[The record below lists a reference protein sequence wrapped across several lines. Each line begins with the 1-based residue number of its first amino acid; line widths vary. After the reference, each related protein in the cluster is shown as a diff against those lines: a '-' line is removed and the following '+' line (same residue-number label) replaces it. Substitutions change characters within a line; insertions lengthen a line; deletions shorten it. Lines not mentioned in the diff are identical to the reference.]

1 MNVMMWR
8 SDCLMKTKLTPQ
20 QKKLH
25 SYAKDGRNGVA
36 ESRSIANKA
45 ITKRKAKANRALRR
59 AGHQSLAKGD
69 EVVECSGRKS
79 FKKIPDLPLAEY
91 VSMRLAQRGR
101 TKNLDLINRGKKCAT
116 NRKSACGG
124 HLQ

>member
-1 MNVMMWR
+1 
-8 SDCLMKTKLTPQ
+8 MKTKLTPQ
-20 QKKLH
+20 QKKLN

-59 AGHQSLAKGD
+59 AEHQSLAKGD
-69 EVVECSGRKS
+69 EVIERVGRKS
-79 FKKIPDLPLAEY
+79 FKKIPNMPLIEY
-91 VSMRLAQRGR
+91 VSRRLSQRGR
-101 TKNLDLINRGKKCAT
+101 KTDSDLIKNGKKSAT

>member
-1 MNVMMWR
+1 
-8 SDCLMKTKLTPQ
+8 MKTKLTPQ
-20 QKKLH
+20 QKKLN

-59 AGHQSLAKGD
+59 AEHQSLAKGV
-69 EVVECSGRKS
+69 EVVERSGRKS

-91 VSMRLAQRGR
+91 VSIRLAQRGR
-101 TKNLDLINRGKKCAT
+101 TKDIDPINRGKKSAT
-116 NRKSACGG
+116 NRKSACDG

>member
-1 MNVMMWR
+1 
-8 SDCLMKTKLTPQ
+8 MKTKLTPQ
-20 QKKLH
+20 QKKLN

-59 AGHQSLAKGD
+59 AEHQSLAKGV
-69 EVVECSGRKS
+69 EVVERSGRKS

-91 VSMRLAQRGR
+91 VSIRLAQRGR
-101 TKNLDLINRGKKCAT
+101 TKDIDLINRGKKSAS
-116 NRKSACGG
+116 NRKSACDG